1 MKIGFIGL
9 GSRGSGLM
17 QTVLST
23 LPWVDV
29 TAVCDLYADRAE
41 AAAQKAEN
49 MRGKK
54 ARPYT
59 DAAKL
64 FADGDVD
71 AVILSSAWESHIPLA
86 IASMKAGIPT
96 AMEVGGAY
104 SVEDCYRLVR
114 TYEETKTPFM
124 FLENCCFGRD
134 ELLATA
140 MTRKGLFGDV
150 VHCSGAYAHDLRQEV
165 AYGKE
170 NRHYR
175 LRNYLSRNCENYP
188 THELLP
194 IAKLLNIN
202 RGNRMIS
209 LVSVASRA
217 AGLRDYIAANE
228 GKVDP
233 ALSSVTFKQGDI
245 VDTVITC
252 AGGET
257 IRLCLDT
264 TLPRYYDRG
273 FTVRGTKGMYTQSL
287 RAVCLD
293 GEVDESIFEPAD
305 SVARLLGNAKEY
317 EKKYLPKVWRDI
329 TEEELAA
336 GHGGMDA
343 IELEAFLT
351 AVRDGCEMPL
361 DVYDAASVMV
371 ISCLSEESIAKGG
384 APVAIPDFTCGAWL
398 YREKKDVMDL
408 G

>member
-9 GSRGSGLM
+9 GARGMGLM
-17 QTVLST
+17 QTVLSSFS
-23 LPWVDV
+23 WVDV
-29 TAVCDLYADRAE
+29 AAVCDLYADRAE
-41 AAAQKAEN
+41 AAAAKIEE

-54 ARPYT
+54 ARTFT
-59 DAAKL
+59 DAEAL
-64 FADGDVD
+64 LASGEAE
-71 AVILSSAWESHIPLA
+71 AVIISTAWESHIPLA
-86 IASMKAGIPT
+86 IAAMRAGVPV

-104 SVEDCYRLVR
+104 ATEDCFRLVR
-114 TYEETKTPFM
+114 TYEETRTPFM

-140 MTRKGLFGDV
+140 MARRGIFGDI

-194 IAKLLNIN
+194 IAKLLHIN
-202 RGNRMIS
+202 RGNRMVS

-217 AGLRDYIAANE
+217 AGLRDYIADNA

-233 ALSSVTFKQGDI
+233 ALAGATFRQGDI

-264 TLPRYYDRG
+264 TLPRFYDRG

-293 GEVDESIFEPAD
+293 GEIDESVFEPAE
-305 SVARLLGNAKEY
+305 SAAKVLGNAKKY
-317 EKKYLPKVWRDI
+317 EKEYLPEVWRSI
-329 TEEELAA
+329 TEEELAS
-336 GHGGMDA
+336 GHGGMDV
-343 IELEAFLT
+343 ITLEAFLT
-351 AVRDGCEMPL
+351 AVRDGREMPL

-371 ISCLSEESIAKGG
+371 ISCLSEESVAKGG

-398 YREKKDVMDL
+398 YREKKDVLDL